1 MSQDWRTRL
10 RRRPRVTALDRLQ
23 TRRHRE
29 LIADPIFV
37 QGTDALMRQLERAR
51 GKNPDVVTDFFDRFS
66 WPNASKLKSLNA
78 FLRNVRDTALRKT
91 LRQYVQHA
99 NRFRIVFTL
108 RKHPP
113 HFEAF
118 ELLPAAAKFHIKI
131 SKGQLT
137 PTRPTYFNEPV
148 DSSFEAEEIEV
159 PQQLRKAIKCRQ
171 AKFVCIDDKEGS
183 SCLSVLE
190 HVAYFPEGITFVLH
204 NAEQPYLLCL
214 VGEKVSVE
222 LWRKLSTT
230 VTGIF
235 RKKFGRGK
243 AGRPKDL
250 SKLRKAKRLLKTP
263 GPLKAKAFL
272 LAGKAQ
278 NTETQQSYLSR
289 LRKEQKR

>member
-1 MSQDWRTRL
+1 M
-10 RRRPRVTALDRLQ
+10 
-23 TRRHRE
+23 
-29 LIADPIFV
+29 
-37 QGTDALMRQLERAR
+37 
-51 GKNPDVVTDFFDRFS
+51 
-66 WPNASKLKSLNA
+66 
-78 FLRNVRDTALRKT
+78 
-91 LRQYVQHA
+91 
-99 NRFRIVFTL
+99 
-108 RKHPP
+108 
-113 HFEAF
+113 
-118 ELLPAAAKFHIKI
+118 
-131 SKGQLT
+131 
-137 PTRPTYFNEPV
+137 
-148 DSSFEAEEIEV
+148 
-159 PQQLRKAIKCRQ
+159 
-171 AKFVCIDDKEGS
+171 
-183 SCLSVLE
+183 SVLE